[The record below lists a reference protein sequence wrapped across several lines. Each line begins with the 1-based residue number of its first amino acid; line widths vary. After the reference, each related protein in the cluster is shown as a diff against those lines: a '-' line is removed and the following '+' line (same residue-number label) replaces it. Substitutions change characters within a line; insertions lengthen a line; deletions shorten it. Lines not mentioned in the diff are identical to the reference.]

1 LVSVDGNRE
10 YRPVASNLEG
20 RLRTVFMTARAI
32 KPVSGG
38 LEEAVAW
45 SGVMGSILV
54 ILVIQCSDHRGFQGV
69 LFQTMQVEQSA
80 RMSTW

>member
-1 LVSVDGNRE
+1 
-10 YRPVASNLEG
+10 
-20 RLRTVFMTARAI
+20 MTARAI